1 MSMCFYREESVT
13 DITNV
18 KWLIPRKQCTLFIS
32 CYVMMSALITNSRR
46 LTGYPFFMTYCVA
59 ISVKAGIVFCS
70 DSRTNAG
77 VDQISTYSK
86 MHRFGKDG
94 ERQFVVM
101 TAGNLATTQAVIT
114 QLKND
119 IKQNAQ
125 TNLLNVPTMDEAAEY
140 VGQISLAQQAKYSQ
154 GSSMYEANFII
165 GGQILGKPHRVM
177 MVYPQGNYIT
187 TSKDTPFLQ
196 IGESKYGKPILDRI
210 LEPNIRLDTAALC
223 ALVSMDST
231 IRSNLT
237 VGPPIEVTVYE
248 KDSFILDRQHRLE
261 QDSEY
266 LRELKSSWDERLKE
280 AFRSLPPIQW
290 ASMWSQDNENSGYSE
305 QS

>member
-1 MSMCFYREESVT
+1 MLAYQYKLVLFDSQEP
-13 DITNV
+13 
-18 KWLIPRKQCTLFIS
+18 LIS
-32 CYVMMSALITNSRR
+32 
-46 LTGYPFFMTYCVA
+46 MTYCVA

-86 MHRFGKDG
+86 MYRFGKDG
-94 ERQFVVM
+94 DRQFVVL
-101 TAGNLATTQAVIT
+101 TAGNLATTQAVTT

-125 TNLLNVPTMDEAAEY
+125 INLMNVPSVDEAAEY
-140 VGQISLAQQAKYSQ
+140 LGQVSLAQQAKYGQ
-154 GSSMYEANFII
+154 GAVHEANFII
-165 GGQILGKPHRVM
+165 GGQIVGSRPRAM
-177 MVYPQGNYIT
+177 MVYPQGNHIT
-187 TSKDTPFLQ
+187 TSKDTPYLQ

-210 LEPNIRLDTAALC
+210 LEQQLPLDTAALC

-231 IRSNLT
+231 VRSNLT

-248 KDSFILDRQHRLE
+248 TDSLVLNRHYRFD
-261 QDSEY
+261 QDSDY
-266 LRELKSSWDERLKE
+266 LRDLKCAWDHRLKE

-290 ASMWSQDNENSGYSE
+290 AEMWDQDQEQDQGNINSYTS
-305 QS
+305 